1 MNVISS
7 SKIARPGRLDGVRV
21 LVVDDDEDARDL
33 VAWLLGSRGA
43 EVSLAS
49 SAEEG
54 RGQFAA
60 VRPDV
65 VVSDIGMPLE
75 DGYSF
80 VASLRALPP
89 EGGGLVPSIALTAF
103 TSRKDRDRALA
114 AGFNAHLTK
123 PIDAQEL
130 LAAIAALLTL
140 PAGQQSA

>member
-1 MNVISS
+1 MISS
-7 SKIARPGRLDGVRV
+7 AKIARPGRLDGVRV

-33 VAWLLGSRGA
+33 LAWLLGSRGA

-54 RGQFAA
+54 RSQFGVA
-60 VRPDV
+60 RPAV

-89 EGGGLVPSIALTAF
+89 EAGGQVPSIALTAF

-114 AGFNAHLTK
+114 AGFDRHLTK
-123 PIDAQEL
+123 PIDAHEL
-130 LAAIAALLTL
+130 LAALEALLSP
-140 PAGQQSA
+140 PAGPQSA